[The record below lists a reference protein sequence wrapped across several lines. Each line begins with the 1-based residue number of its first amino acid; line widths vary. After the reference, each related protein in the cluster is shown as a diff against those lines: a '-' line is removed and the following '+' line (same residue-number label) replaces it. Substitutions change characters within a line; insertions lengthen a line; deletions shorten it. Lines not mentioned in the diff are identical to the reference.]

1 MFCGGANL
9 GSADSFISVTKKGDI
24 SKWIQKI
31 PELRILAD
39 VDPVFITSTQGL
51 KMGSRDWKR
60 ISDEIFK
67 RLDSYDGFVI
77 THDIEGIEYA
87 AAAMTFAFKD
97 LNKPVIFTGSY
108 SIPNDLLDIKGIGNI
123 NFRANLI
130 NAIQVAKLDIAE
142 VCLVFGNR
150 IVKGV
155 TAERNN
161 DPTLNTFNT
170 ADEKYLGKIDFRI
183 ILSDCKKRGKEK
195 TELQNSFEDK
205 VELFKLY
212 PQLPSS
218 LLNLVLK
225 EKLKGI
231 VLEPSEEISLPEMD
245 AKFLEEVAKQKRP
258 VVLFSPGGD
267 EIKADGILVVSNM
280 TLQTTLVKLRWILAR
295 SSKTDEVYQ
304 QMKEDFRG
312 EIIT

>member
-9 GSADSFISVTKKGDI
+9 GSAGSFVSVTKKGDI
-24 SKWIQKI
+24 SKWIKKI

-39 VDPVFITSTQGL
+39 VDPVFITATQGL
-51 KMGSRDWKR
+51 KMGSRDWEK
-60 ISDEIFK
+60 IAEEIFK
-67 RLDSYDGFVI
+67 RLDSYDGFVM
-77 THDIEGIEYA
+77 THDIEGIEYTA
-87 AAAMTFAFKD
+87 GAMAFAFKD

-108 SIPNDLLDIKGIGNI
+108 SLPNDLLDIKEIENI

-161 DPTLNTFNT
+161 NPSLNIFNA

-183 ILSDCKKRGKEK
+183 ILNECRKRGKGK

-212 PQLPSS
+212 PQLPPS

-231 VLEPSEEISLPEMD
+231 VLEPSGEIALPEMD
-245 AKFLEEVAKQKRP
+245 VKFLKEVAKQKRP

-267 EIKADGILVVSNM
+267 KITAESILVVSNM

-295 SSKTDEVYQ
+295 TSKTDEVYQ
-304 QMKEDFRG
+304 QMKEDIRG